1 MNDFIISWFVIG
13 LISAGI
19 SVRSDFKDG
28 LVDIE
33 TTFVILADIILGY
46 IGLIGTL
53 LMEGEKYKIFSK
65 IIYSK
70 DKHS

>member
-33 TTFVILADIILGY
+33 TTFVMLADIILGY